1 MEDNKMKKAYIIPS
15 VEVVEVKASQLLM
28 ASKMDVLSGE
38 LETPGS
44 ILSRESIW
52 DEEEEWDNFEYK

>member
-1 MEDNKMKKAYIIPS
+1 MKKAYIIPL

-28 ASKMDVLSGE
+28 ASKLDVDPSQELNSGE
-38 LETPGS
+38 